1 MSAAS
6 PNYVYNFGKKR
17 PDAKPPA
24 VMTKERIE
32 EAKKNVSKYLEY
44 DFSSARKN
52 PYTEALN
59 KE

>member
-1 MSAAS
+1 MRIPTAGKGVDTVSAAS

-32 EAKKNVSKYLEY
+32 EAKKNVSKYLKA
-44 DFSSARKN
+44 DK
-52 PYTEALN
+52 
-59 KE
+59 K